1 MVRYRVKVYQF
12 NSQSVYTVFF
22 LESRISEILYLIDC
36 IAMSLN
42 RLGYRI
48 VAEQCQWLKIW
59 CDLSN
64 VYIRNV
70 VVFNYYPYI
79 QLPMHVIL
87 LFLFISWCCV
97 LFSYIKVTESAQEMC
112 MLRQCAPENR
122 LYWQVPCGQREC
134 YLWYISYYRSIYSML
149 SLFTVR
155 LFHFI

>member
-1 MVRYRVKVYQF
+1 MDNGAMYVKVYQF

-36 IAMSLN
+36 ISMSLN

-48 VAEQCQWLKIW
+48 VAEQCVWLHIW

-87 LFLFISWCCV
+87 LFLLIHDLCAIFIYKS
-97 LFSYIKVTESAQEMC
+97 
-112 MLRQCAPENR
+112 
-122 LYWQVPCGQREC
+122 
-134 YLWYISYYRSIYSML
+134 
-149 SLFTVR
+149 
-155 LFHFI
+155 